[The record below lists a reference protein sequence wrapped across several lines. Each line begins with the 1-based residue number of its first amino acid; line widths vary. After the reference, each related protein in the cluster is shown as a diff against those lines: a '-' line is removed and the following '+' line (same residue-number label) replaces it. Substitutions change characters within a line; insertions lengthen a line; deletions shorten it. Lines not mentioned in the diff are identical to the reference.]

1 MGFVVERVEGRLA
14 LRALHRPDWKP
25 LSADWLSAE
34 QRRRIEAGR
43 RQLLPRALG
52 LNRRSDLRILDATG
66 GLGRDGFTLAALGA
80 SVCIAERQPLVAQL
94 LEDARQRALAC
105 DEALLRAAA
114 ARVLVLALDAGDLV
128 ADELSAFDAAHL
140 DPMYPDDGKSAL
152 PQKGMQMLRELA
164 GDDLDA
170 GTLLQHLRAH
180 VPRVAVKRPLKA
192 PWLGGQRPDAV
203 TEGTQARFDLY
214 LRTR

>member
-1 MGFVVERVEGRLA
+1 MAFVLERVDGRLA

-52 LNRRSDLRILDATG
+52 VHRCAGLRILDATG

-80 SVCIAERQPLVAQL
+80 SVSIAERQPLVAAL
-94 LEDARQRALAC
+94 LEDARGRALVS
-105 DEALLRAAA
+105 DEALLREAA
-114 ARVLVLALDAGDLV
+114 ARTQVLARDARDLV
-128 ADELSAFDAAHL
+128 AEELSVFDAAHL

-164 GDDLDA
+164 GNDLDA
-170 GTLLQHLRAH
+170 DALLDYLRQH
-180 VPRVAVKRPLKA
+180 VPRVAVKRPLKS

-203 TEGTQARFDLY
+203 SEGTQARFDIY
-214 LRTR
+214 LRAA